1 MPATVYGIKNCD
13 SVKKARKWLE
23 TNGSSY
29 TFIDLRDDG
38 VDKAEVKRWLDAV
51 GYDVL
56 VNKRSTTWKQ
66 LTNNQKEGLN
76 ETSALELLLA
86 HPTLVK
92 RPVLIIKDEV
102 FVGFKDNQ
110 YSAIF
115 N

>member
-13 SVKKARKWLE
+13 SVKKARKWLK

-102 FVGFKDNQ
+102 FVGFKDDQ